1 MANNAKR
8 ISELGVPT
16 TLTSNDRVVVLTG
29 PGTPIANVQSILLPN
44 LGTALASNN
53 FPIAN
58 ATSTGII
65 VIGDSLTID
74 ANTGV
79 TSVAISST
87 GIPDTSVYTGFPGQ
101 IKVSTTHLYVCV
113 ARNIWKRVPLDAAF

>member
-1 MANNAKR
+1 MANNSKR

-44 LGTALASNN
+44 LGLALSQNN

-58 ATSTGII
+58 TTQPGI
-65 VIGDSLTID
+65 VRVGDSINVD
-74 ANTGV
+74 ANTAAISVSVSTDNVPV
-79 TSVAISST
+79 TSVSLGSA
-87 GIPDTSVYTGFPGQ
+87 GQ
-101 IKVSTTHLYVCV
+101 IKHDLNYLYVCV
-113 ARNIWKRVPLDAAF
+113 SQNIWKRVPLDSAF

>member
-29 PGTPIANVQSILLPN
+29 TGTPIANVQSILLPN
-44 LGTALASNN
+44 LGTALSQNN

-58 ATSTGII
+58 STHNGIL
-65 VIGDSLTID
+65 VIGDGLQID
-74 ANTGV
+74 ANNGIASIAV
-79 TSVAISST
+79 NTS
-87 GIPDTSVYTGFPGQ
+87 GIPDTSIFTGYPGQ
-101 IKVSTTHLYVCV
+101 LKVSTTHLYVCV
-113 ARNIWKRVPLDAAF
+113 ALNIWKRVPLDAAF